1 MPMTTT
7 EIGIENIKTEK
18 ITLDVGGMKCGGCV
32 GAVERQLSQYP
43 GVVSACVNLVTQV
56 AVCEAETG
64 TIDPAALA
72 AQLTQAGFPSQARS
86 QHLLHSALD
95 SQQAQEKQNA
105 QTRQQIQQLVTALLL
120 LVFSSF
126 GHWLNHSQ
134 MDNIWFHWSLA
145 TFSIVLP
152 GRSLLLSGLG
162 SLFRGVPT
170 MNTLVA
176 LGTLSAYTASCLA
189 LFLPQLGWECYFDE
203 PVMLLGFILLGRTL
217 EAQARTRATAAY
229 TALSQQQPQI
239 ARLVPPPVASLNG
252 NAANHPANYGTQ
264 NQGMEIPIHQ
274 VRVGEWLQVL
284 PGEKIPV
291 DGEVGGGFSLVDESM
306 ITGEPL
312 PVEKQLGSLV
322 LAGTLNQ
329 SGVLVMQA
337 QRTGENTTLAQIVA
351 MVEAAQTRKAPVQQL
366 ADTVAGYFT
375 YGVMILAALTFGFW
389 YFFGTK
395 IWDLSLV
402 MSHPLLMGSHH
413 HDLPVITPIALS
425 GKLAIAVLVVACPCA
440 LGLATPTALLVGT
453 SMGAERGLLIRGGD
467 VLEQVNGLDTIVFD
481 KTGTL
486 TSGKPRVSDCVI
498 FGNQLGNQD
507 GDQDLKKQETKL
519 MQIAASLEATTCHP
533 LAEAIK
539 QAAQD
544 SPLLSV
550 TNSHTEAGLGIS
562 GLVENS
568 LDEQGHSQLVHLG
581 NLPWLEKSQIAVS
594 TEAIATAQQLANQG
608 KTVVYVAI
616 ASQLIGLIA
625 VKDPLREDALATI
638 QKLTSMGLQTMIYTG
653 DQLGTAIAIGAEL
666 GIAPQNIQASLL
678 PQDKAGAIAK
688 LQAQGFQV
696 AMVGD
701 GINDAAALAQ
711 AEVGIAL
718 QGGTEV
724 AVETAGLVLIHNRL
738 TDVAQAI
745 YLSRATFQKIRQNLF
760 WAFAYNTL
768 AIPLAAGFLL
778 PWGIS
783 LNPSAAGALMAFSS
797 LSVVT
802 NSLLLRR
809 NQWLS
814 KIWVK
819 TPSL

>member
-1 MPMTTT
+1 MITT
-7 EIGIENIKTEK
+7 EIRTEK

-64 TIDPAALA
+64 IIDPAALA
-72 AQLTQAGFPSQARS
+72 AQLTQAGFPSQAR
-86 QHLLHSALD
+86 QQNLPHFALD
-95 SQQAQEKQNA
+95 SQEAQEKQKV
-105 QTRQQIQQLVTALLL
+105 QSRQQIQQLVTALLL
-120 LVFSSF
+120 LIFSSF
-126 GHWLNHSQ
+126 GHWLTHSQ
-134 MDNIWFHWSLA
+134 MDNIWFHWGLA
-145 TFSIVLP
+145 TFSIGLP
-152 GRSLLLSGLG
+152 GRSLLVSGLV
-162 SLFRGVPT
+162 SLFRGIPT

-217 EAQARTRATAAY
+217 EAQARTKATAAY
-229 TALSQQQPQI
+229 MALSQQQPQI
-239 ARLVPPPVASLNG
+239 ARLIPPPVASING
-252 NAANHPANYGTQ
+252 NTVNYGGQ
-264 NQGMEIPIHQ
+264 NQGIEIPIAQ

-291 DGEVGGGFSLVDESM
+291 DGAVGGGLSLVDESM

-329 SGVLVMQA
+329 SGVLVIQA
-337 QRTGENTTLAQIVA
+337 QRTGEDTTLAQIVA
-351 MVEAAQTRKAPVQQL
+351 MVEAAQTRKAPVQKL

-375 YGVMILAALTFGFW
+375 YGVMILAAGTFGFW
-389 YFFGTK
+389 YIWGTK
-395 IWDLSLV
+395 IWDMSLV
-402 MSHPLLMGSHH
+402 MAHPLLLGSHH
-413 HDLPVITPIALS
+413 HHLPAITPIALS

-467 VLEQVNGLDTIVFD
+467 VLEQVSSLDTIVFD

-498 FGNQLGNQD
+498 LGNQNWD
-507 GDQDLKKQETKL
+507 QDEDQDLGNQEAKL
-519 MQIAASLEATTCHP
+519 LQIAASLEATTCHP

-544 SPLLSV
+544 LPLMLV

-562 GLVENS
+562 GLVNNS
-568 LDEQGHSQLVHLG
+568 LDNQLDTLNRLEQLDQQLVHLG
-581 NLPWLEKSQIAVS
+581 NLAWLEKSQIEVS
-594 TEAIATAQQLANQG
+594 LQAIAQAQDLASQG
-608 KTVVYVAI
+608 KTVVYIAI
-616 ASQLIGLIA
+616 SKKLIGLIA
-625 VKDPLREDALATI
+625 VHDPLRTDALATI
-638 QKLTSMGLQTMIYTG
+638 QKLTEMGLQTLIYTG
-653 DQLGTAIAIGAEL
+653 DQLGTAIAIGKEL
-666 GIAPQNIQASLL
+666 GIDPQNIQAGLL
-678 PQDKAGAIAK
+678 PQGKAEAIAK
-688 LQAQGFQV
+688 LQAQGHKV

-724 AVETAGLVLIHNRL
+724 AVETAGLVLIHDRL
-738 TDVAQAI
+738 LDVAQAI

-809 NQWLS
+809 NQWL
-814 KIWVK
+814 
-819 TPSL
+819 

>member
-1 MPMTTT
+1 MITT
-7 EIGIENIKTEK
+7 EIRTEK

-64 TIDPAALA
+64 IIDPAALA
-72 AQLTQAGFPSQARS
+72 AQLTQAGFPSQAR
-86 QHLLHSALD
+86 QQNLPHFALD
-95 SQQAQEKQNA
+95 SQEAQEKQKV
-105 QTRQQIQQLVTALLL
+105 QSRQQIQQLVTALLL
-120 LVFSSF
+120 LIFSSF
-126 GHWLNHSQ
+126 GHWLTHSQ
-134 MDNIWFHWSLA
+134 MDNIWFHWGLA
-145 TFSIVLP
+145 TFSIGLP
-152 GRSLLLSGLG
+152 GRSLLVSGLV
-162 SLFRGVPT
+162 SLFRGIPT

-217 EAQARTRATAAY
+217 EAQARTKATAAY
-229 TALSQQQPQI
+229 MALSQQQPQI
-239 ARLVPPPVASLNG
+239 ARLIPPPVASTNG
-252 NAANHPANYGTQ
+252 NTVNYGGQ
-264 NQGMEIPIHQ
+264 NQGIEIPIAQ

-291 DGEVGGGFSLVDESM
+291 DGAVGGGLSLVDESM

-329 SGVLVMQA
+329 SGVLVIQA
-337 QRTGENTTLAQIVA
+337 QRTGEDTTLAQIVA
-351 MVEAAQTRKAPVQQL
+351 MVEAAQTRKAPVQKL

-375 YGVMILAALTFGFW
+375 YGVMILAAGTFGFW
-389 YFFGTK
+389 YIWGTK
-395 IWDLSLV
+395 IWDMSLV
-402 MSHPLLMGSHH
+402 MAHPLLLGSHH
-413 HDLPVITPIALS
+413 HHLPAITPIALS

-467 VLEQVNGLDTIVFD
+467 VLEQVSSLDTIVFD

-498 FGNQLGNQD
+498 LGNQNWD
-507 GDQDLKKQETKL
+507 QDEDQDLGTQEAKL
-519 MQIAASLEATTCHP
+519 LQIAASLEATTCHP

-544 SPLLSV
+544 LPLMLV

-562 GLVENS
+562 GLVNNS
-568 LDEQGHSQLVHLG
+568 LDNQLDTLNRLEQLDQQLVHLG
-581 NLPWLEKSQIAVS
+581 NLAWLEKSQIEVS
-594 TEAIATAQQLANQG
+594 LQAIAQAQDLASQG
-608 KTVVYVAI
+608 KTVVYIAI
-616 ASQLIGLIA
+616 SKKLIGLIA
-625 VKDPLREDALATI
+625 VHDPLRTDALATI
-638 QKLTSMGLQTMIYTG
+638 QKLTEMGLKTLIYTG
-653 DQLGTAIAIGAEL
+653 DQLGTAIAIGKEL
-666 GIAPQNIQASLL
+666 GIDPQNIQAGLL
-678 PQDKAGAIAK
+678 PQGKAEAIAK
-688 LQAQGFQV
+688 LQAQGHKV

-724 AVETAGLVLIHNRL
+724 AVETAGLVLIHDRL
-738 TDVAQAI
+738 LDVAQAI

-809 NQWLS
+809 NQWL
-814 KIWVK
+814 
-819 TPSL
+819 

>member
-1 MPMTTT
+1 MITT
-7 EIGIENIKTEK
+7 EIRTEK

-64 TIDPAALA
+64 IIDPAALA
-72 AQLTQAGFPSQARS
+72 AQLTQAGFPSQAR
-86 QHLLHSALD
+86 QQNLPHFALD
-95 SQQAQEKQNA
+95 SQEAQEKQKV
-105 QTRQQIQQLVTALLL
+105 QSRQQIQQLVTALLL
-120 LVFSSF
+120 LIFSSF
-126 GHWLNHSQ
+126 GHWLTHSQ
-134 MDNIWFHWSLA
+134 MDNIWFHWGLA
-145 TFSIVLP
+145 TFSIGLP
-152 GRSLLLSGLG
+152 GRSLLVSGLV
-162 SLFRGVPT
+162 SLFRGIPT

-217 EAQARTRATAAY
+217 EAQARTKATAAY
-229 TALSQQQPQI
+229 MALSQQQPQI
-239 ARLVPPPVASLNG
+239 ARLIPPPVASING
-252 NAANHPANYGTQ
+252 NTVNYGGQ
-264 NQGMEIPIHQ
+264 NQGIEIPIAQ

-291 DGEVGGGFSLVDESM
+291 DGAVGGGLSLVDESM

-329 SGVLVMQA
+329 SGVLVIQA
-337 QRTGENTTLAQIVA
+337 QRTGEDTTLAQIVA
-351 MVEAAQTRKAPVQQL
+351 MVEAAQTRKAPVQKL

-375 YGVMILAALTFGFW
+375 YGVMILAAGTFGFW
-389 YFFGTK
+389 YIWGTK
-395 IWDLSLV
+395 IWDMSLV
-402 MSHPLLMGSHH
+402 MAHPLLLGSHH
-413 HDLPVITPIALS
+413 HHLPAITPIALS

-467 VLEQVNGLDTIVFD
+467 VLEQVSSLDTIIFD

-498 FGNQLGNQD
+498 LGNQNWD
-507 GDQDLKKQETKL
+507 QDEDQDLGTQEAKL
-519 MQIAASLEATTCHP
+519 LQIAASLEATTCHP

-544 SPLLSV
+544 LPLMLV

-562 GLVENS
+562 GLVNNS
-568 LDEQGHSQLVHLG
+568 LDNQLDTLNRLEQLDQQLVHLG
-581 NLPWLEKSQIAVS
+581 NLAWLEKSQIEVS
-594 TEAIATAQQLANQG
+594 LQAIAQAQDLASQG
-608 KTVVYVAI
+608 KTVVYIAI
-616 ASQLIGLIA
+616 SKKLIGLIA
-625 VKDPLREDALATI
+625 VHDPLRTDALATI
-638 QKLTSMGLQTMIYTG
+638 QKLTEMGLKTLIYTG
-653 DQLGTAIAIGAEL
+653 DQLGTAIAIGKEL
-666 GIAPQNIQASLL
+666 GIDPQNIQAGLL
-678 PQDKAGAIAK
+678 PQGKAEAIAK
-688 LQAQGFQV
+688 LQAQGHKV

-724 AVETAGLVLIHNRL
+724 AVETAGLVLIHDRL
-738 TDVAQAI
+738 LDVAQAI

-809 NQWLS
+809 NQWL
-814 KIWVK
+814 
-819 TPSL
+819 

>member
-1 MPMTTT
+1 MITT
-7 EIGIENIKTEK
+7 EIRTEK

-64 TIDPAALA
+64 IIDPAALA
-72 AQLTQAGFPSQARS
+72 AQLTQAGFPSQAR
-86 QHLLHSALD
+86 QQNLPHFALD
-95 SQQAQEKQNA
+95 SQEAQEKQKV
-105 QTRQQIQQLVTALLL
+105 QSRQQIQQLVTALLL
-120 LVFSSF
+120 LIFSSF
-126 GHWLNHSQ
+126 GHWLTHSQ
-134 MDNIWFHWSLA
+134 MDNIWFHWGLA
-145 TFSIVLP
+145 TFSIGLP
-152 GRSLLLSGLG
+152 GRSLLVSGLV
-162 SLFRGVPT
+162 SLFRGIPT

-217 EAQARTRATAAY
+217 EAQARTKATAAY
-229 TALSQQQPQI
+229 MALSQQQPQI
-239 ARLVPPPVASLNG
+239 ARLIPPPVASING
-252 NAANHPANYGTQ
+252 NTVNYGGQ
-264 NQGMEIPIHQ
+264 NQGIEIPIAQ

-291 DGEVGGGFSLVDESM
+291 DGAVGGGLSLVDESM

-329 SGVLVMQA
+329 SGVLVIQA
-337 QRTGENTTLAQIVA
+337 QRTGEDTTLAQIVA
-351 MVEAAQTRKAPVQQL
+351 MVEAAQTRKAPVQKL

-375 YGVMILAALTFGFW
+375 YGVMILAAGTFGFW
-389 YFFGTK
+389 YIWGTK
-395 IWDLSLV
+395 IWDMSLV
-402 MSHPLLMGSHH
+402 MAHPLLLGSHH
-413 HDLPVITPIALS
+413 HHLPAITPIALS

-467 VLEQVNGLDTIVFD
+467 VLEQVSSLDTIVFD

-498 FGNQLGNQD
+498 LGNQNWD
-507 GDQDLKKQETKL
+507 QDEDQDLGTQEAKL
-519 MQIAASLEATTCHP
+519 LQIAASLEATTCHP

-544 SPLLSV
+544 LPLLSV

-562 GLVENS
+562 GLVNNS
-568 LDEQGHSQLVHLG
+568 LDNQLDTLNRLEQLDQQLVHLG
-581 NLPWLEKSQIAVS
+581 NLAWLEKSQIEVS
-594 TEAIATAQQLANQG
+594 LQAIAQAQDLASQG
-608 KTVVYVAI
+608 KTVVYIAI
-616 ASQLIGLIA
+616 SKKLIGLIA
-625 VKDPLREDALATI
+625 VHDPLRTDALATI
-638 QKLTSMGLQTMIYTG
+638 QKLTEMGLKTLIYTG
-653 DQLGTAIAIGAEL
+653 DQLGTAIAIGKEL
-666 GIAPQNIQASLL
+666 GIDPQNIQAGLL
-678 PQDKAGAIAK
+678 PQGKAEAIAK
-688 LQAQGFQV
+688 LQAQGHKV

-724 AVETAGLVLIHNRL
+724 AVETAGLVLIHDRL
-738 TDVAQAI
+738 LDVAQAI

-809 NQWLS
+809 NQWL
-814 KIWVK
+814 
-819 TPSL
+819 

>member
-1 MPMTTT
+1 MITT
-7 EIGIENIKTEK
+7 EIRTEK

-64 TIDPAALA
+64 IIDPAALA
-72 AQLTQAGFPSQARS
+72 AQLTQAGFPSQAR
-86 QHLLHSALD
+86 QQNLPHFALD
-95 SQQAQEKQNA
+95 SQEAQEKQKV
-105 QTRQQIQQLVTALLL
+105 QSRQQIQQLVTALLL
-120 LVFSSF
+120 LIFSSF
-126 GHWLNHSQ
+126 GHWLTHSQ
-134 MDNIWFHWSLA
+134 MDNIWFHWGLA
-145 TFSIVLP
+145 TFSIGLP
-152 GRSLLLSGLG
+152 GRSLLVSGLV
-162 SLFRGVPT
+162 SLFRGIPT

-217 EAQARTRATAAY
+217 EAQARTKATAAY
-229 TALSQQQPQI
+229 MALSQQQPQI
-239 ARLVPPPVASLNG
+239 ARLIPPPVVSTNG
-252 NAANHPANYGTQ
+252 NTVNYGGQ
-264 NQGMEIPIHQ
+264 NQGIEIPIAQ

-291 DGEVGGGFSLVDESM
+291 DGAVGGGLSLVDESM

-329 SGVLVMQA
+329 SGVLVIQA
-337 QRTGENTTLAQIVA
+337 QRTGEDTTLAQIVA
-351 MVEAAQTRKAPVQQL
+351 MVEAAQTRKAPVQKL

-375 YGVMILAALTFGFW
+375 YGVMILAAGTFGFW
-389 YFFGTK
+389 YIWGTK
-395 IWDLSLV
+395 IWDMSLV
-402 MSHPLLMGSHH
+402 MAHPLLLGSHH
-413 HDLPVITPIALS
+413 HHLPAITPIALS

-467 VLEQVNGLDTIVFD
+467 VLEQVSSLDTIVFD

-498 FGNQLGNQD
+498 LGNQNWD
-507 GDQDLKKQETKL
+507 QDEDQDLGTQEAKL
-519 MQIAASLEATTCHP
+519 LQIAASLEATTCHP

-544 SPLLSV
+544 LPLMLV

-562 GLVENS
+562 GLVNNS
-568 LDEQGHSQLVHLG
+568 LDNQLDTLNRLEQLDQQLVHLG
-581 NLPWLEKSQIAVS
+581 NLAWLEKSQIEVS
-594 TEAIATAQQLANQG
+594 LQAIAQAQDLASQG
-608 KTVVYVAI
+608 KTVVYIAI
-616 ASQLIGLIA
+616 SKKLIGLIA
-625 VKDPLREDALATI
+625 VHDPLRTDALATI
-638 QKLTSMGLQTMIYTG
+638 QKLTEMGLQTLIYTG
-653 DQLGTAIAIGAEL
+653 DQLGTAIAIGKEL
-666 GIAPQNIQASLL
+666 GIDPQNIQAGLL
-678 PQDKAGAIAK
+678 PQGKAEAIAK
-688 LQAQGFQV
+688 LQAQGHKV

-724 AVETAGLVLIHNRL
+724 AVETAGLVLIHDRL
-738 TDVAQAI
+738 LDVAQAI

-809 NQWLS
+809 NQWL
-814 KIWVK
+814 
-819 TPSL
+819 

>member
-1 MPMTTT
+1 MITT
-7 EIGIENIKTEK
+7 EIRTEK

-64 TIDPAALA
+64 IIDPAALA
-72 AQLTQAGFPSQARS
+72 AQLTQAGFPSQAR
-86 QHLLHSALD
+86 QQNLPHFALD
-95 SQQAQEKQNA
+95 SQEAQEKQKV
-105 QTRQQIQQLVTALLL
+105 QSRQQIQQLVTALLL
-120 LVFSSF
+120 LIFSSF
-126 GHWLNHSQ
+126 GHWLTHSQ
-134 MDNIWFHWSLA
+134 MDNIWFHWGLA
-145 TFSIVLP
+145 TFSIGLP
-152 GRSLLLSGLG
+152 GRSLLVSGLV
-162 SLFRGVPT
+162 SLFRGIPT

-217 EAQARTRATAAY
+217 EAQARTKATAAY
-229 TALSQQQPQI
+229 MALSQQQPQI
-239 ARLVPPPVASLNG
+239 ARLIPPPVVSING
-252 NAANHPANYGTQ
+252 NTVNYGGQ
-264 NQGMEIPIHQ
+264 NQGIEIPIAQ

-291 DGEVGGGFSLVDESM
+291 DGAVGGGLSLVDESM

-329 SGVLVMQA
+329 SGVLVIQA
-337 QRTGENTTLAQIVA
+337 QRTGEDTTLAQIVA
-351 MVEAAQTRKAPVQQL
+351 MVEAAQTRKAPVQKL

-375 YGVMILAALTFGFW
+375 YGVMILAAGTFGFW
-389 YFFGTK
+389 YIWGTK
-395 IWDLSLV
+395 IWDMSLV
-402 MSHPLLMGSHH
+402 MAHPLLLGSHH
-413 HDLPVITPIALS
+413 HHLPAITPIALS

-467 VLEQVNGLDTIVFD
+467 VLEQVSSLDTIVFD

-498 FGNQLGNQD
+498 LGNQNWD
-507 GDQDLKKQETKL
+507 QDEDQDLGTQEAKL
-519 MQIAASLEATTCHP
+519 LQIAASLEATTCHP

-544 SPLLSV
+544 LPLLSV

-562 GLVENS
+562 GLVNNS
-568 LDEQGHSQLVHLG
+568 LDNQLDTLNRLEQLDQQLVHLG
-581 NLPWLEKSQIAVS
+581 NLAWLEKSQIEVS
-594 TEAIATAQQLANQG
+594 LQAIAQAQDLASQG
-608 KTVVYVAI
+608 KTVVYIAI
-616 ASQLIGLIA
+616 SKKLIGLIA
-625 VKDPLREDALATI
+625 VHDPLRTDALATI
-638 QKLTSMGLQTMIYTG
+638 QKLTEMGLKTLIYTG
-653 DQLGTAIAIGAEL
+653 DQLGTAIAIGKEL
-666 GIAPQNIQASLL
+666 GIDPQNIQAGLL
-678 PQDKAGAIAK
+678 PQGKAEAIAK
-688 LQAQGFQV
+688 LQAQGHKV

-724 AVETAGLVLIHNRL
+724 AVETAGLVLIHDRL
-738 TDVAQAI
+738 LDVAQAI

-809 NQWLS
+809 NQWL
-814 KIWVK
+814 
-819 TPSL
+819 

>member
-1 MPMTTT
+1 MITT
-7 EIGIENIKTEK
+7 EIRTEK

-64 TIDPAALA
+64 IIDPAALA
-72 AQLTQAGFPSQARS
+72 AQLTQAGFPSQAR
-86 QHLLHSALD
+86 QQNLPHFALD
-95 SQQAQEKQNA
+95 SQEAQEKQKV
-105 QTRQQIQQLVTALLL
+105 QSRQQIQQLVTALLL
-120 LVFSSF
+120 LIFSSF
-126 GHWLNHSQ
+126 GHWLTHSQ
-134 MDNIWFHWSLA
+134 MDNIWFHWGLA
-145 TFSIVLP
+145 TFSIGLP
-152 GRSLLLSGLG
+152 GRSLLVSGLV
-162 SLFRGVPT
+162 SLFRGIPT

-217 EAQARTRATAAY
+217 EAQARTKATAAY
-229 TALSQQQPQI
+229 MALSQQQPQI
-239 ARLVPPPVASLNG
+239 ARLIPPPVASING
-252 NAANHPANYGTQ
+252 NTVNYGGQ
-264 NQGMEIPIHQ
+264 NQGIEIPIAQ

-291 DGEVGGGFSLVDESM
+291 DGAVGGGLSLVDESM

-329 SGVLVMQA
+329 SGVLVIQA
-337 QRTGENTTLAQIVA
+337 QRTGEDTTLAQIVA
-351 MVEAAQTRKAPVQQL
+351 MVEAAQTRKAPVQKL

-375 YGVMILAALTFGFW
+375 YGVMILAAGTFGFW
-389 YFFGTK
+389 YIWGTK
-395 IWDLSLV
+395 IWDMSLV
-402 MSHPLLMGSHH
+402 MAHPLLLGSHH
-413 HDLPVITPIALS
+413 HHLPAITPIALS

-467 VLEQVNGLDTIVFD
+467 VLEQVSSLDTIVFD

-498 FGNQLGNQD
+498 LGNQNWD
-507 GDQDLKKQETKL
+507 QDEDQDLGTQEAKL
-519 MQIAASLEATTCHP
+519 LQIAASLEATTCHP

-544 SPLLSV
+544 LPLMLV

-562 GLVENS
+562 GLVNNS
-568 LDEQGHSQLVHLG
+568 LDNQLDTLNRLEQLDQQLVHLG
-581 NLPWLEKSQIAVS
+581 NLAWLEKSQIEVS
-594 TEAIATAQQLANQG
+594 LQAIAQAQDLASQG
-608 KTVVYVAI
+608 KTVVYIAI
-616 ASQLIGLIA
+616 SKKLIGLIA
-625 VKDPLREDALATI
+625 VHDPLRTDALATI
-638 QKLTSMGLQTMIYTG
+638 QKLTEMGLQTLIYTG
-653 DQLGTAIAIGAEL
+653 DQLGTAIAIGKEL
-666 GIAPQNIQASLL
+666 GIDPQNIQAGLL
-678 PQDKAGAIAK
+678 PQGKAEAIAK
-688 LQAQGFQV
+688 LQAQGHKV

-724 AVETAGLVLIHNRL
+724 AVETAGLVLIHDRL
-738 TDVAQAI
+738 LDVAQAI

-809 NQWLS
+809 NQWL
-814 KIWVK
+814 
-819 TPSL
+819 

>member
-1 MPMTTT
+1 MITT
-7 EIGIENIKTEK
+7 EIRTEK

-64 TIDPAALA
+64 IIDPAALA
-72 AQLTQAGFPSQARS
+72 AQLTQAGFPSQAR
-86 QHLLHSALD
+86 QQNLPHFALD
-95 SQQAQEKQNA
+95 SQEAQEKQKV
-105 QTRQQIQQLVTALLL
+105 QSRQQIQQLVTALLL
-120 LVFSSF
+120 LIFSSF
-126 GHWLNHSQ
+126 GHWLTHSQ
-134 MDNIWFHWSLA
+134 MDNIWFHWGLA
-145 TFSIVLP
+145 TFSIGLP
-152 GRSLLLSGLG
+152 GRSLLVSGLV
-162 SLFRGVPT
+162 SLFRGIPT

-217 EAQARTRATAAY
+217 EAQARTKATAAY
-229 TALSQQQPQI
+229 MALSQQQPQI
-239 ARLVPPPVASLNG
+239 ARLIPPPVASTNG
-252 NAANHPANYGTQ
+252 NTVNYGGQ
-264 NQGMEIPIHQ
+264 NQGIEIPIAQ

-291 DGEVGGGFSLVDESM
+291 DGAVGGGLSLVDESM

-329 SGVLVMQA
+329 SGVLVIQA
-337 QRTGENTTLAQIVA
+337 QRTGEDTTLAQIVA
-351 MVEAAQTRKAPVQQL
+351 MVEAAQTRKAPVQKL

-375 YGVMILAALTFGFW
+375 YGVMILAAGTFGFW
-389 YFFGTK
+389 YIWGTK
-395 IWDLSLV
+395 IWDMSLV
-402 MSHPLLMGSHH
+402 MAHPLLLGSHH
-413 HDLPVITPIALS
+413 HHLPAITPIALS

-467 VLEQVNGLDTIVFD
+467 VLEQVSSLDTIVFD

-498 FGNQLGNQD
+498 LGNQNWD
-507 GDQDLKKQETKL
+507 QDEDQDLGTQEAKL
-519 MQIAASLEATTCHP
+519 LQIAASLEATTCHP

-544 SPLLSV
+544 LPLLSV

-562 GLVENS
+562 GLVNNS
-568 LDEQGHSQLVHLG
+568 LDNQLDTLNRLEQLDQQLVHLG
-581 NLPWLEKSQIAVS
+581 NLAWLEKSQIEVS
-594 TEAIATAQQLANQG
+594 LQAIAQAQDLASQG
-608 KTVVYVAI
+608 KTVVYIAI
-616 ASQLIGLIA
+616 SKKLIGLIA
-625 VKDPLREDALATI
+625 VHDPLRTDALATI
-638 QKLTSMGLQTMIYTG
+638 QKLTEMGLKTLIYTG
-653 DQLGTAIAIGAEL
+653 DQLGTAIAIGKEL
-666 GIAPQNIQASLL
+666 GIDPQNIQAGLL
-678 PQDKAGAIAK
+678 PQGKAEAIAK
-688 LQAQGFQV
+688 LQAQGHKV

-724 AVETAGLVLIHNRL
+724 AVETAGLVLIHDRL
-738 TDVAQAI
+738 LDVAQAI

-809 NQWLS
+809 NQWL
-814 KIWVK
+814 
-819 TPSL
+819 

>member
-1 MPMTTT
+1 MITT
-7 EIGIENIKTEK
+7 EIRTEK

-64 TIDPAALA
+64 IIDPAALA
-72 AQLTQAGFPSQARS
+72 AQLTQAGFPSQAR
-86 QHLLHSALD
+86 QQNLPHFALD
-95 SQQAQEKQNA
+95 SQEAQEKQKV
-105 QTRQQIQQLVTALLL
+105 QSRQQIQQLVTALLL
-120 LVFSSF
+120 LIFSSF
-126 GHWLNHSQ
+126 GHWLTHSQ
-134 MDNIWFHWSLA
+134 MDNIWFHWGLA
-145 TFSIVLP
+145 TFSIGLP
-152 GRSLLLSGLG
+152 GRSLLVSGLV
-162 SLFRGVPT
+162 SLFKGIPT

-176 LGTLSAYTASCLA
+176 LGTLSAYIASCFA

-217 EAQARTRATAAY
+217 EAQARTKATAAY
-229 TALSQQQPQI
+229 MALSQQQPQI
-239 ARLVPPPVASLNG
+239 ARLIPPPVASTNDNTVNLG
-252 NAANHPANYGTQ
+252 MH
-264 NQGMEIPIHQ
+264 NQGIEIPIAQ

-291 DGEVGGGFSLVDESM
+291 DGTVGRGLSLVDESM

-312 PVEKQLGSLV
+312 PVEKQLSSLV

-329 SGVLVMQA
+329 SGVLVIQA
-337 QRTGENTTLAQIVA
+337 QRTGEDTTLAQIVA
-351 MVEAAQTRKAPVQQL
+351 MVEAAQTRKAPVQKL

-375 YGVMILAALTFGFW
+375 YGVMILAAGTFGFW
-389 YFFGTK
+389 YIWGTK
-395 IWDLSLV
+395 IWDMSLV
-402 MSHPLLMGSHH
+402 MAHPLLLGSHH
-413 HDLPVITPIALS
+413 HHLPAITPIALS

-498 FGNQLGNQD
+498 LGNQNWD
-507 GDQDLKKQETKL
+507 QDEDQDLGTQETKL
-519 MQIAASLEATTCHP
+519 LQIAASLEATTCHP

-544 SPLLSV
+544 LPLFPV
-550 TNSHTEAGLGIS
+550 TDSHTEAGLGIY
-562 GLVENS
+562 GLVNNF
-568 LDEQGHSQLVHLG
+568 LDNQLGTLSPMEQLDQQVVHLG
-581 NLPWLEKSQIAVS
+581 NLAWLEKSQIEVS
-594 TEAIATAQQLANQG
+594 PKAIATAQQLAIQG
-608 KTVVYVAI
+608 KTVVYIAI
-616 ASQLIGLIA
+616 SKKLIGLIA
-625 VKDPLREDALATI
+625 VHDPLRTDALATI
-638 QKLTSMGLQTMIYTG
+638 QKLTKMGLQTLICTG
-653 DQLGTAIAIGAEL
+653 DQLGTAIAIGKEL
-666 GIAPQNIQASLL
+666 GIDPQNIQAGLL
-678 PQDKAGAIAK
+678 PQGKAEAISK
-688 LQAQGFQV
+688 LQAQGHKV

-724 AVETAGLVLIHNRL
+724 AVETAGLVLIHDRL
-738 TDVAQAI
+738 LDVAQAI

-809 NQWLS
+809 NQWL
-814 KIWVK
+814 
-819 TPSL
+819 

>member
-1 MPMTTT
+1 MITT
-7 EIGIENIKTEK
+7 EIRTEK

-64 TIDPAALA
+64 IIDPAALA
-72 AQLTQAGFPSQARS
+72 AQLTQAGFPSQAR
-86 QHLLHSALD
+86 QQNLPHFALD
-95 SQQAQEKQNA
+95 SQEAQEKQKV
-105 QTRQQIQQLVTALLL
+105 QSRQQIQQLVTALLL
-120 LVFSSF
+120 LIFSSF
-126 GHWLNHSQ
+126 GHWLTHSQ
-134 MDNIWFHWSLA
+134 MDNIWFHWGLA
-145 TFSIVLP
+145 TFSIGLP
-152 GRSLLLSGLG
+152 GRSLLVSGLV
-162 SLFRGVPT
+162 SLFRGIPT

-217 EAQARTRATAAY
+217 EAQARTKATAAY
-229 TALSQQQPQI
+229 MALSQQQPQI
-239 ARLVPPPVASLNG
+239 ARLIPPPVASING
-252 NAANHPANYGTQ
+252 NTVNYGGQ
-264 NQGMEIPIHQ
+264 NQGIEIPIAQ

-291 DGEVGGGFSLVDESM
+291 DGAVGGGLSLVDESM

-329 SGVLVMQA
+329 SGVLVIQA
-337 QRTGENTTLAQIVA
+337 QRTGEDTTLAQIVA
-351 MVEAAQTRKAPVQQL
+351 MVEAAQTRKAPVQKL

-375 YGVMILAALTFGFW
+375 YGVMILAAGTFGFW
-389 YFFGTK
+389 YIWGTK
-395 IWDLSLV
+395 IWDMSLV
-402 MSHPLLMGSHH
+402 MAHPLLLGSHH
-413 HDLPVITPIALS
+413 HHLPAITPIALS

-467 VLEQVNGLDTIVFD
+467 VLEQVSSLDTIVFD

-498 FGNQLGNQD
+498 LGNQNWAQD
-507 GDQDLKKQETKL
+507 EDQDLGTQEAKL
-519 MQIAASLEATTCHP
+519 LQIAASLEATTCHP

-544 SPLLSV
+544 LPLMLV

-562 GLVENS
+562 GLVNNS
-568 LDEQGHSQLVHLG
+568 LDNQLDTLNRLEQLDQQLVHLG
-581 NLPWLEKSQIAVS
+581 NLAWLEKSQIEVS
-594 TEAIATAQQLANQG
+594 LQAIAQAQDLASQG
-608 KTVVYVAI
+608 KTVVYIAI
-616 ASQLIGLIA
+616 SKKLIGLIA
-625 VKDPLREDALATI
+625 VHDPLRTDALATI
-638 QKLTSMGLQTMIYTG
+638 QKLTEMGLKTLIYTG
-653 DQLGTAIAIGAEL
+653 DQLGTAIAIGKEL
-666 GIAPQNIQASLL
+666 GIDPQNIQAGLL
-678 PQDKAGAIAK
+678 PQGKAEAIAK
-688 LQAQGFQV
+688 LQAQGHKV

-724 AVETAGLVLIHNRL
+724 AVETAGLVLIHDRL
-738 TDVAQAI
+738 LDVAQAI

-809 NQWLS
+809 NQWL
-814 KIWVK
+814 
-819 TPSL
+819 

>member
-1 MPMTTT
+1 MITT
-7 EIGIENIKTEK
+7 EIRTEK

-64 TIDPAALA
+64 IIDPAALA
-72 AQLTQAGFPSQARS
+72 AQLTQAGFPSQAR
-86 QHLLHSALD
+86 QQNLPHFALD
-95 SQQAQEKQNA
+95 SQEAQEKQKV
-105 QTRQQIQQLVTALLL
+105 QSRQQIQQLVTALLL
-120 LVFSSF
+120 LIFSSF
-126 GHWLNHSQ
+126 GHWLTHSQ
-134 MDNIWFHWSLA
+134 MDNIWFHWGLA
-145 TFSIVLP
+145 TFSIGLP
-152 GRSLLLSGLG
+152 GRSLLVSGLV
-162 SLFRGVPT
+162 SLFRGIPT

-217 EAQARTRATAAY
+217 EAQARTKATAAY
-229 TALSQQQPQI
+229 MALSQQQPQI
-239 ARLVPPPVASLNG
+239 ARLIPPPVASING
-252 NAANHPANYGTQ
+252 NTVNYGGQ
-264 NQGMEIPIHQ
+264 NQGIEIPIAQ

-291 DGEVGGGFSLVDESM
+291 DGVVGGGLSLVDESM

-329 SGVLVMQA
+329 SGVLVIQA
-337 QRTGENTTLAQIVA
+337 QRTGEDTTLAQIVA
-351 MVEAAQTRKAPVQQL
+351 MVEAAQTRKAPVQKL

-375 YGVMILAALTFGFW
+375 YGVMILAAGTFGFW
-389 YFFGTK
+389 YIWGTK
-395 IWDLSLV
+395 IWDMSLV
-402 MSHPLLMGSHH
+402 MAHPLLLGSHH
-413 HDLPVITPIALS
+413 HHLPAITPIALS

-467 VLEQVNGLDTIVFD
+467 VLEQVSSLDTIVFD

-498 FGNQLGNQD
+498 LGNQNWD
-507 GDQDLKKQETKL
+507 QDEDQDLGTQEAKL
-519 MQIAASLEATTCHP
+519 LQIAASLEATTCHP

-544 SPLLSV
+544 LPLLSV

-562 GLVENS
+562 GLVNNS
-568 LDEQGHSQLVHLG
+568 LDNQLDTLNRLEQLDQQLVHLG
-581 NLPWLEKSQIAVS
+581 NLAWLEKSQIEVS
-594 TEAIATAQQLANQG
+594 LQAIAQAQDLASQG
-608 KTVVYVAI
+608 KTVVYIAI
-616 ASQLIGLIA
+616 SKKLIGLIA
-625 VKDPLREDALATI
+625 VHDPLRTDALATI
-638 QKLTSMGLQTMIYTG
+638 QKLTEMGLKTLIYTG
-653 DQLGTAIAIGAEL
+653 DQLGTAIAIGKEL
-666 GIAPQNIQASLL
+666 GIDPQNIQAGLL
-678 PQDKAGAIAK
+678 PQGKAEAIAK
-688 LQAQGFQV
+688 LQAQGHKV

-724 AVETAGLVLIHNRL
+724 AVETAGLVLIHDRL
-738 TDVAQAI
+738 LDVAQAI

-768 AIPLAAGFLL
+768 AIPLSAGFLL

-809 NQWLS
+809 NQWL
-814 KIWVK
+814 
-819 TPSL
+819 

>member
-1 MPMTTT
+1 MTTT
-7 EIGIENIKTEK
+7 EIRIENIKTEK

-43 GVVSACVNLVTQV
+43 GVLSACVNLVTQV
-56 AVCEAETG
+56 AVCEAATG

-86 QHLLHSALD
+86 QHLLHSGLD
-95 SQQAQEKQNA
+95 SQEAQEKQKA

-126 GHWLNHSQ
+126 GHWLTHSQ

-152 GRSLLLSGLG
+152 GRSLLLSGLVA
-162 SLFRGVPT
+162 LFRGIPT

-217 EAQARTRATAAY
+217 EAQARNRATAAY

-239 ARLVPPPVASLNG
+239 ARLIPPPVVSSNG
-252 NAANHPANYGTQ
+252 STPSHGGQP
-264 NQGMEIPIHQ
+264 QGMEIPVHQ

-291 DGEVGGGFSLVDESM
+291 DGVVGGGLSLVDESM

-312 PVEKQLGSLV
+312 PVEKQLDSLV

-337 QRTGENTTLAQIVA
+337 QRTGEDTTLAQIVA

-375 YGVMILAALTFGFW
+375 YGVMILAAGTFGFW

-395 IWDLSLV
+395 IWDIALV
-402 MSHPLLMGSHH
+402 MSHPLVMGSHYH
-413 HDLPVITPIALS
+413 HLSTITPIALS

-467 VLEQVNGLDTIVFD
+467 VLEQVNGLDTIIFD

-486 TSGKPRVSDCVI
+486 TSGKPRVSDCIV
-498 FGNQLGNQD
+498 L
-507 GDQDLKKQETKL
+507 GDQVENQFRNQHGDEDLGEQKAKL
-519 MQIAASLEATTCHP
+519 LQIAASLEATTCHP

-544 SPLLSV
+544 LPLLLV
-550 TNSHTEAGLGIS
+550 TDSYTEAGLGIS
-562 GLVENS
+562 GLVDNS
-568 LDEQGHSQLVHLG
+568 LDDQGHSQIVYLG
-581 NLPWLEKSQIAVS
+581 NLPWLEKSQIAVPA
-594 TEAIATAQQLANQG
+594 EAIATAQQLANQG
-608 KTVVYVAI
+608 KTVVYI
-616 ASQLIGLIA
+616 AMAGQLIGLIA
-625 VKDPLREDALATI
+625 VKDPLREDALTTI
-638 QKLTSMGLQTMIYTG
+638 KKLTAMGLKTMIYTG

-666 GIAPQNIQASLL
+666 GIAPKNIQAGLL
-678 PQDKAGAIAK
+678 PQEKAGAIGK
-688 LQAQGFQV
+688 LQAQGYKV

-809 NQWLS
+809 NQWL
-814 KIWVK
+814 
-819 TPSL
+819 

>member
-1 MPMTTT
+1 MMT
-7 EIGIENIKTEK
+7 TEK

-32 GAVERQLSQYP
+32 GAVERQLNQYP
-43 GVVSACVNLVTQV
+43 GVLSACVNLVTQV

-64 TIDPAALA
+64 SIDPVALA
-72 AQLTQAGFPSQARS
+72 VQLTQAGFPSQARQQNI
-86 QHLLHSALD
+86 QHLASD
-95 SQQAQEKQNA
+95 SQESQKKQS
-105 QTRQQIQQLVTALLL
+105 RQQIQQLVTALLL
-120 LVFSSF
+120 LVFSSL
-126 GHWLNHSQ
+126 GHWLTHSH
-134 MDNIWFHWSLA
+134 MDNIWFHWGLA
-145 TFSIVLP
+145 TFSIMLP
-152 GRSLLLSGLG
+152 GRSILFSGLG
-162 SLFRGVPT
+162 SLFRGIPT

-176 LGTLSAYTASCLA
+176 LGTLSAYIASCLA

-217 EAQARTRATAAY
+217 EAQARTKATAAY
-229 TALSQQQPQI
+229 TALSQQQPQV
-239 ARLVPPPVASLNG
+239 ARLVPSPTISLPNQ
-252 NAANHPANYGTQ
+252 AQ
-264 NQGMEIPIHQ
+264 NQQGMEIPIHQ

-291 DGEVGGGFSLVDESM
+291 DGEVGGGQSLVNESM

-312 PVEKQLGSLV
+312 PVEKQLGSMV

-329 SGVLVMQA
+329 SGVLVIQA
-337 QRTGENTTLAQIVA
+337 QRTGQDTTLAKIVA
-351 MVEAAQTRKAPVQQL
+351 MVEAAQTRKAPVQKL

-375 YGVMILAALTFGFW
+375 YGVMILAAGTFGFW
-389 YFFGTK
+389 YFLGTK
-395 IWDLSLV
+395 LWDVSLI
-402 MSHPLLMGSHH
+402 MAHPLLMGSPHH
-413 HDLPVITPIALS
+413 APVGITPIALS

-486 TSGKPRVSDCVI
+486 TSGKPIVSDCLV
-498 FGNQLGNQD
+498 FGDTPAFTLPQILGEASQSPVSKSLVFSPQQD
-507 GDQDLKKQETKL
+507 SEDQEAKL
-519 MQIAASLEATTCHP
+519 LQIAASLESTTCHP

-539 QAAQD
+539 QAAHNL
-544 SPLLSV
+544 PLLGV
-550 TNSHTEAGLGIS
+550 TDSHTEAGLGIS
-562 GLVENS
+562 GLVAH
-568 LDEQGHSQLVHLG
+568 QWVHLG
-581 NLPWLEKSQIAVS
+581 NLAWLEKSQIEVS
-594 TEAIATAQQLANQG
+594 ARAIATAQSLTTQG
-608 KTVVYVAI
+608 KTVVYI
-616 ASQLIGLIA
+616 AMAGKLLGLIA
-625 VKDPLREDALATI
+625 VRDPLRADALETM
-638 QKLTSMGLQTMIYTG
+638 QKLAAMGLQTMIMTG

-666 GIAPQNIQASLL
+666 DIDQTKIQAGLL
-678 PQDKAGAIAK
+678 PQGKADAIAH
-688 LQAQGFQV
+688 LQSQGYKV
-696 AMVGD
+696 GMVGD

-711 AEVGIAL
+711 ADVGIAL

-745 YLSRATFQKIRQNLF
+745 YLSRATFHKIRQNLF

-768 AIPLAAGFLL
+768 AIPLAAGLFL
-778 PWGIS
+778 PWGVS

-809 NQWLS
+809 NQGVWYDQL
-814 KIWVK
+814 
-819 TPSL
+819 TA

>member
-1 MPMTTT
+1 MITT
-7 EIGIENIKTEK
+7 EIRTEK

-64 TIDPAALA
+64 IIDPAALA
-72 AQLTQAGFPSQARS
+72 AQLTQAGFPSQAR
-86 QHLLHSALD
+86 QQNLPHFALD
-95 SQQAQEKQNA
+95 SQEAQEKQKV
-105 QTRQQIQQLVTALLL
+105 QSRQQIQQLVTALLL
-120 LVFSSF
+120 LIFSSF
-126 GHWLNHSQ
+126 GHWLTHSQ
-134 MDNIWFHWSLA
+134 MDNIWFHWGLA
-145 TFSIVLP
+145 TFSIGLP
-152 GRSLLLSGLG
+152 GRSLLVSGLV
-162 SLFRGVPT
+162 SLFRGIPT

-217 EAQARTRATAAY
+217 EAQARTKATAAY
-229 TALSQQQPQI
+229 MALSQQQPQI
-239 ARLVPPPVASLNG
+239 ARLIPPPVASING
-252 NAANHPANYGTQ
+252 NTVNYGGQ
-264 NQGMEIPIHQ
+264 NQEIEIPIAQ

-291 DGEVGGGFSLVDESM
+291 DGAVGGGLSLVDESM

-329 SGVLVMQA
+329 SGVLVIQA
-337 QRTGENTTLAQIVA
+337 QRTGEDTTLAQIVA
-351 MVEAAQTRKAPVQQL
+351 MVEAAQTRKAPVQKL

-375 YGVMILAALTFGFW
+375 YGVMILAAGTFGFW
-389 YFFGTK
+389 YIWGTK
-395 IWDLSLV
+395 IWDMSLV
-402 MSHPLLMGSHH
+402 MAHPLLLGSHH
-413 HDLPVITPIALS
+413 HHLPAITPIALS

-467 VLEQVNGLDTIVFD
+467 VLEQVSSLDTIVFD

-498 FGNQLGNQD
+498 LGNQNWD
-507 GDQDLKKQETKL
+507 QDEDQDLGTQEAKL
-519 MQIAASLEATTCHP
+519 LQIAASLEATTCHP

-544 SPLLSV
+544 LPLMLV

-562 GLVENS
+562 GLVNNS
-568 LDEQGHSQLVHLG
+568 LDNQLDTLNRLEQLDQQLVHLG
-581 NLPWLEKSQIAVS
+581 NLAWLEKSQIEVS
-594 TEAIATAQQLANQG
+594 LQAIAQAQDLASQG
-608 KTVVYVAI
+608 KTVVYIAI
-616 ASQLIGLIA
+616 SKKLIGLIA
-625 VKDPLREDALATI
+625 VHDPLRTDALATI
-638 QKLTSMGLQTMIYTG
+638 QKLTEMGLKTLIYTG
-653 DQLGTAIAIGAEL
+653 DQLGTAIAIGKEL
-666 GIAPQNIQASLL
+666 GIDPQNIQAGLL
-678 PQDKAGAIAK
+678 PQGKAEAIAK
-688 LQAQGFQV
+688 LQAQGHKV

-724 AVETAGLVLIHNRL
+724 AVETAGLVLIHDRL
-738 TDVAQAI
+738 LDVAQAI

-809 NQWLS
+809 NQWL
-814 KIWVK
+814 
-819 TPSL
+819 

>member
-1 MPMTTT
+1 MITT
-7 EIGIENIKTEK
+7 EIRTEK

-64 TIDPAALA
+64 IIDPAALA
-72 AQLTQAGFPSQARS
+72 AQLTQAGFPSQAR
-86 QHLLHSALD
+86 QQNLPHFALD
-95 SQQAQEKQNA
+95 SQEAQEKQKV
-105 QTRQQIQQLVTALLL
+105 QSRQQIQQLVTALLL
-120 LVFSSF
+120 LIFSSF
-126 GHWLNHSQ
+126 GHWLTHSQ
-134 MDNIWFHWSLA
+134 MDNIWFHWGLA
-145 TFSIVLP
+145 TFSIGLP
-152 GRSLLLSGLG
+152 GRSLLVSGLV
-162 SLFRGVPT
+162 SLFRGIPT

-217 EAQARTRATAAY
+217 EAQARTKATAAY
-229 TALSQQQPQI
+229 MALSQQQPQI
-239 ARLVPPPVASLNG
+239 ARLIPPPVASING
-252 NAANHPANYGTQ
+252 NTVNYGGQ
-264 NQGMEIPIHQ
+264 NQGIEIPIAQ

-291 DGEVGGGFSLVDESM
+291 DGVVGGGLSLVDESM

-329 SGVLVMQA
+329 SGVLVIQA
-337 QRTGENTTLAQIVA
+337 QRTGEDTTLAQIVA
-351 MVEAAQTRKAPVQQL
+351 MVEAAQTRKAPVQKL

-375 YGVMILAALTFGFW
+375 YGVMILAAGTFGFW
-389 YFFGTK
+389 YIWGTK
-395 IWDLSLV
+395 IWDMSLV
-402 MSHPLLMGSHH
+402 MAHPLLLGSHH
-413 HDLPVITPIALS
+413 HHLPAITPIALS

-467 VLEQVNGLDTIVFD
+467 VLEQVSSLDTIVFD

-498 FGNQLGNQD
+498 LGNQNWD
-507 GDQDLKKQETKL
+507 QDEDQDLGTQEAKL
-519 MQIAASLEATTCHP
+519 LQIAASLEATTCHP

-544 SPLLSV
+544 LPLLSV

-562 GLVENS
+562 GLVNNS
-568 LDEQGHSQLVHLG
+568 LDNQLDTLNRLEQLDQQLVHLG
-581 NLPWLEKSQIAVS
+581 NLAWLEKSQIEVS
-594 TEAIATAQQLANQG
+594 LQAIAQAQDLASQG
-608 KTVVYVAI
+608 KTVVYIAI
-616 ASQLIGLIA
+616 SKKLIGLIA
-625 VKDPLREDALATI
+625 VHDPLRTDALATI
-638 QKLTSMGLQTMIYTG
+638 QKLTEMGLKTLIYTG
-653 DQLGTAIAIGAEL
+653 DQLGTAIAIGKEL
-666 GIAPQNIQASLL
+666 GIDPQNIQAGLL
-678 PQDKAGAIAK
+678 PQGKAEAIAK
-688 LQAQGFQV
+688 LQAQGHKV

-724 AVETAGLVLIHNRL
+724 AVETAGLVLIHDRL
-738 TDVAQAI
+738 LDVAQAI

-809 NQWLS
+809 NQWL
-814 KIWVK
+814 
-819 TPSL
+819 

>member
-1 MPMTTT
+1 MITT
-7 EIGIENIKTEK
+7 EIRTEK

-64 TIDPAALA
+64 IIDPAALA
-72 AQLTQAGFPSQARS
+72 AQLTQAGFPSQAR
-86 QHLLHSALD
+86 QQNLPHFALD
-95 SQQAQEKQNA
+95 SQEAQEKQKV
-105 QTRQQIQQLVTALLL
+105 QSRQQIQQLVTALLL
-120 LVFSSF
+120 LIFSSF
-126 GHWLNHSQ
+126 GHWLTHSQ
-134 MDNIWFHWSLA
+134 MDNIWFHWGLA
-145 TFSIVLP
+145 TFSIGLP
-152 GRSLLLSGLG
+152 GRSLLVSGLV
-162 SLFRGVPT
+162 SLFRGIPT

-217 EAQARTRATAAY
+217 EAQARTKATAAY
-229 TALSQQQPQI
+229 MALSQQQPQI
-239 ARLVPPPVASLNG
+239 ARLIPPPVASING
-252 NAANHPANYGTQ
+252 NTVNYGGQ
-264 NQGMEIPIHQ
+264 NQGIEIPIAQ

-291 DGEVGGGFSLVDESM
+291 DGAVGGGLSLVDESM

-329 SGVLVMQA
+329 SGVLVIQA
-337 QRTGENTTLAQIVA
+337 QRTGEDTTLAQIVA
-351 MVEAAQTRKAPVQQL
+351 MVEAAQTRKAPVQKL

-375 YGVMILAALTFGFW
+375 YGVMILAAGTFGFW
-389 YFFGTK
+389 YIWGTK
-395 IWDLSLV
+395 IWDMSLV
-402 MSHPLLMGSHH
+402 MAHPLLLGSHH
-413 HDLPVITPIALS
+413 HHLPAITPIALS

-467 VLEQVNGLDTIVFD
+467 VLEQVSSLDTIVFD

-498 FGNQLGNQD
+498 LGNQNWD
-507 GDQDLKKQETKL
+507 QDEDQDLGTQEAKL
-519 MQIAASLEATTCHP
+519 LQIAASLEATTCHP

-544 SPLLSV
+544 LPLMLV

-562 GLVENS
+562 GLVNNS
-568 LDEQGHSQLVHLG
+568 LDNQLDTLNRLEQLDQQLVHLG
-581 NLPWLEKSQIAVS
+581 NLAWLEKSQIEVS
-594 TEAIATAQQLANQG
+594 LQAIAQAQDLASQG
-608 KTVVYVAI
+608 KTVVYIAI
-616 ASQLIGLIA
+616 SKKLIGLIA
-625 VKDPLREDALATI
+625 VHDPLRTDALATI
-638 QKLTSMGLQTMIYTG
+638 QKLTEMGLKTLIYTG
-653 DQLGTAIAIGAEL
+653 DQLGTAIAIGKEL
-666 GIAPQNIQASLL
+666 GIDPQNIQAGLL
-678 PQDKAGAIAK
+678 PQGKAEAIAK
-688 LQAQGFQV
+688 LQAQGHKV

-724 AVETAGLVLIHNRL
+724 AVETAGLVLIHDRL
-738 TDVAQAI
+738 LDVAQAI

-809 NQWLS
+809 NQWL
-814 KIWVK
+814 
-819 TPSL
+819 

>member
-1 MPMTTT
+1 MMT
-7 EIGIENIKTEK
+7 TEK
-18 ITLDVGGMKCGGCV
+18 ITLDVAGMKCGGCV

-43 GVVSACVNLVTQV
+43 GIVSACVNLVTQV

-64 TIDPAALA
+64 AIDPDALA
-72 AQLTQAGFPSQARS
+72 AQLTQSGFPSQARQQNMPRLAS
-86 QHLLHSALD
+86 D
-95 SQQAQEKQNA
+95 SQEDQKK
-105 QTRQQIQQLVTALLL
+105 QTRQQLQQLVTALVL
-120 LVFSSF
+120 LVFSSL
-126 GHWLNHSQ
+126 GHWLTHSQ
-134 MDNIWFHWSLA
+134 MDNIWLHWGLA
-145 TFSIVLP
+145 TFSILLP
-152 GRSLLLSGLG
+152 GRSLLISGLS

-189 LFLPQLGWECYFDE
+189 LVLPQLGWECYFDE

-217 EAQARTRATAAY
+217 EAQARQKATAAY
-229 TALSQQQPQI
+229 TALSQQQPQV
-239 ARLVPPPVASLNG
+239 ARLI
-252 NAANHPANYGTQ
+252 PAPSIN
-264 NQGMEIPIHQ
+264 NQGNLPITSQGIEIPIHQ

-291 DGEVGGGFSLVDESM
+291 DGEVGGGLSLVDESM

-312 PVEKQLGSLV
+312 PVEKLVGSLV

-329 SGVLVMQA
+329 SGVLVIQA
-337 QRTGENTTLAQIVA
+337 QRTGQDTTLAQIVA
-351 MVEAAQTRKAPVQQL
+351 MVEAAQTRKAPVQKL

-375 YGVMILAALTFGFW
+375 YGVMILSAGTFGFW
-389 YFFGTK
+389 YFLGTK
-395 IWDLSLV
+395 LWDVSATIA
-402 MSHPLLMGSHH
+402 HPLLMSSHH
-413 HDLPVITPIALS
+413 GMTAEISPIALS

-486 TSGKPRVSDCVI
+486 TQGKPTVSDCLVFTNTATSVEALI
-498 FGNQLGNQD
+498 EAPVTIAASPATFPELSLTISTEAKLLQL
-507 GDQDLKKQETKL
+507 
-519 MQIAASLEATTCHP
+519 AASLEATTCHP
-533 LAEAIK
+533 LAKAIQ

-544 SPLLSV
+544 FPLFEV
-550 TNSHTEAGLGIS
+550 IDSHTEAGLGIS
-562 GLVENS
+562 GVV
-568 LDEQGHSQLVHLG
+568 DQQLVYLG
-581 NLPWLEKSQIAVS
+581 NLAWLESFSIEVS
-594 TEAIATAQQLANQG
+594 PRAIATAQHWATQG
-608 KTVVYVAI
+608 KTVVYI
-616 ASQLIGLIA
+616 AVTGKLLGLIA
-625 VKDPLREDALATI
+625 VQDTLRAEALETI
-638 QKLTSMGLQTMIYTG
+638 QKLTGMGLQIKIYTG
-653 DQLGTAIAIGAEL
+653 DQLGTALAIGAEL
-666 GIAPQNIQASLL
+666 GIDPKNIQAGLL
-678 PQDKAGAIAK
+678 PQEKAEAIAH
-688 LQAQGFQV
+688 LQAQGHKV
-696 AMVGD
+696 GMVGD

-718 QGGTEV
+718 QVGTEV
-724 AVETAGLVLIHNRL
+724 AVETAGLVLMHDRL

-809 NQWLS
+809 NQW
-814 KIWVK
+814 V
-819 TPSL
+819 

>member
-1 MPMTTT
+1 MVITK
-7 EIGIENIKTEK
+7 IKTEK

-43 GVVSACVNLVTQV
+43 GVLSACVNLVTQV

-64 TIDPAALA
+64 IIDPIALA
-72 AQLTQAGFPSQARS
+72 AQLTQAGFPSQAR
-86 QHLLHSALD
+86 QQNLPRIAID
-95 SQQAQEKQNA
+95 SLEAQEKQKA
-105 QTRQQIQQLVTALLL
+105 QSRQQIQQLATALLL

-126 GHWLNHSQ
+126 GHWLTHSQ

-145 TFSIVLP
+145 TFSIGLP
-152 GRSLLLSGLG
+152 GRSLLLSGLV

-203 PVMLLGFILLGRTL
+203 PVMLLGFILLGRIL

-229 TALSQQQPQI
+229 TALSQQQPQT
-239 ARLVPPPVASLNG
+239 ARLIPPPVASANG
-252 NAANHPANYGTQ
+252 NAAGNIASRGGQ

-291 DGEVGGGFSLVDESM
+291 DGEVGSGLSLVDESM

-312 PVEKQLGSLV
+312 PIEKQLGSFV

-329 SGVLVMQA
+329 SGVLVIQA
-337 QRTGENTTLAQIVA
+337 QRTGEDTTLAQIVA
-351 MVEAAQTRKAPVQQL
+351 MVEAAQTRKAPVQKL

-375 YGVMILAALTFGFW
+375 YGVMILAAGTFGFW
-389 YFFGTK
+389 YFLGTK
-395 IWDLSLV
+395 IWDMSLV
-402 MSHPLLMGSHH
+402 MSHPLLMGSHDH
-413 HDLPVITPIALS
+413 HLPEITPIALS

-498 FGNQLGNQD
+498 FGDRN
-507 GDQDLKKQETKL
+507 GDQDYQDLGEQETKL
-519 MQIAASLEATTCHP
+519 LQIAASLEATTCHP

-539 QAAQD
+539 HAAQN
-544 SPLLSV
+544 SPLLLV
-550 TNSHTEAGLGIS
+550 IDSHTEAGLGIS
-562 GLVENS
+562 GLVDDSISNQGNQENN
-568 LDEQGHSQLVHLG
+568 QLVHLG
-581 NLPWLEKSQIAVS
+581 NLAWLQKSQIEVS
-594 TEAIATAQQLANQG
+594 PDAIATAQKLATQG
-608 KTVVYVAI
+608 KTVVYIAI
-616 ASQLIGLIA
+616 ASKLVGLIA
-625 VKDPLREDALATI
+625 VKDPLRSDALATI
-638 QKLTSMGLQTMIYTG
+638 QKLTDMGLQTMIYTG

-666 GIAPQNIQASLL
+666 GIDPQNIQAGLL
-678 PQDKAGAIAK
+678 PQGKAEAIAK
-688 LQAQGFQV
+688 LQAQGYQV

-738 TDVAQAI
+738 MDVAQAI

-809 NQWLS
+809 NQWL
-814 KIWVK
+814 
-819 TPSL
+819 

>member
-1 MPMTTT
+1 MITT
-7 EIGIENIKTEK
+7 EIRTEK

-64 TIDPAALA
+64 IIDPAALA
-72 AQLTQAGFPSQARS
+72 AQLTQAGFPSQAR
-86 QHLLHSALD
+86 QQNLPHFALD
-95 SQQAQEKQNA
+95 SQEAREKQKV
-105 QTRQQIQQLVTALLL
+105 QSRQQIQQLVTALLL
-120 LVFSSF
+120 LIFSSF
-126 GHWLNHSQ
+126 GHWLTHSQ
-134 MDNIWFHWSLA
+134 MDNIWFHWGLA
-145 TFSIVLP
+145 TFSIGLP
-152 GRSLLLSGLG
+152 GRSLLVSGLV
-162 SLFRGVPT
+162 SLFRGIPT

-217 EAQARTRATAAY
+217 EAQARTKATAAY
-229 TALSQQQPQI
+229 LALSQQQPQI
-239 ARLVPPPVASLNG
+239 ARLIPPPVASING
-252 NAANHPANYGTQ
+252 NTVNYGVQ
-264 NQGMEIPIHQ
+264 NQGIEIPIAQ
-274 VRVGEWLQVL
+274 VLVGEWLQVL

-291 DGEVGGGFSLVDESM
+291 DGAVGGGLSLVDESM

-312 PVEKQLGSLV
+312 AVEKQLGSLV

-329 SGVLVMQA
+329 SGVLVIQA
-337 QRTGENTTLAQIVA
+337 QRTGEDTTLAQIVA
-351 MVEAAQTRKAPVQQL
+351 MVEAAQTRKAPVQKL

-375 YGVMILAALTFGFW
+375 YGVMILAAGTFGFW
-389 YFFGTK
+389 YIWGTK

-402 MSHPLLMGSHH
+402 MAHPLLLGSHH
-413 HDLPVITPIALS
+413 HHLPAITPIALS

-467 VLEQVNGLDTIVFD
+467 VLEQVSSLDTIVFD

-498 FGNQLGNQD
+498 LGNQNWD
-507 GDQDLKKQETKL
+507 QDEDQDLGTQEAKL
-519 MQIAASLEATTCHP
+519 LQIAASLEATTCHP

-544 SPLLSV
+544 SPLILV
-550 TNSHTEAGLGIS
+550 TDSHTEAGLGIS
-562 GLVENS
+562 GLVNNS
-568 LDEQGHSQLVHLG
+568 LDNQLDTLNRLEQLDQQLVHLG
-581 NLPWLEKSQIAVS
+581 NLAWLEKSQIEVS
-594 TEAIATAQQLANQG
+594 LQAIATAQQLAIQG
-608 KTVVYVAI
+608 KTVVYIAI
-616 ASQLIGLIA
+616 SKKLIGLIA
-625 VKDPLREDALATI
+625 VHDPLRTDALATI
-638 QKLTSMGLQTMIYTG
+638 QKLTEMGLKILIYTG
-653 DQLGTAIAIGAEL
+653 DQLGTAIAIGKEL
-666 GIAPQNIQASLL
+666 GIDLQNIQAGLL
-678 PQDKAGAIAK
+678 PQGKAEAIAK
-688 LQAQGFQV
+688 LQAQGHKV

-724 AVETAGLVLIHNRL
+724 AVETAGLVLIHDRL
-738 TDVAQAI
+738 LDVAQAI

-768 AIPLAAGFLL
+768 AIPLSAGFLL

-809 NQWLS
+809 NQWL
-814 KIWVK
+814 
-819 TPSL
+819 

>member
-1 MPMTTT
+1 MITT
-7 EIGIENIKTEK
+7 EIRTEK

-64 TIDPAALA
+64 IIDPAALA
-72 AQLTQAGFPSQARS
+72 AQLTQAGFPSQAR
-86 QHLLHSALD
+86 QQNLPHFALD
-95 SQQAQEKQNA
+95 SQEAQEKQKV
-105 QTRQQIQQLVTALLL
+105 QSRQQIQQLVTALLL
-120 LVFSSF
+120 LIFSSF
-126 GHWLNHSQ
+126 GHWLTHSQ
-134 MDNIWFHWSLA
+134 MDNIWFHWGLA
-145 TFSIVLP
+145 TFSIGLP
-152 GRSLLLSGLG
+152 GRSLLVSGLV
-162 SLFRGVPT
+162 SLFRGIPT

-217 EAQARTRATAAY
+217 EAQARTKATAAY
-229 TALSQQQPQI
+229 MALSQQQPQI
-239 ARLVPPPVASLNG
+239 ARLIPPPVASING
-252 NAANHPANYGTQ
+252 NTVNYGVQ
-264 NQGMEIPIHQ
+264 NQGIEIPIAQ

-291 DGEVGGGFSLVDESM
+291 DGAVGGGLSLVDESM

-329 SGVLVMQA
+329 SGVLVIQA
-337 QRTGENTTLAQIVA
+337 QRTGEDTTLAQIVA
-351 MVEAAQTRKAPVQQL
+351 MVEAAQTRKAPVQKL

-375 YGVMILAALTFGFW
+375 YGVMILAAGTFGFW
-389 YFFGTK
+389 YIWGTK
-395 IWDLSLV
+395 IWDMSLV
-402 MSHPLLMGSHH
+402 MAHPLLLGSHH
-413 HDLPVITPIALS
+413 HHLPAITPIALS

-467 VLEQVNGLDTIVFD
+467 VLEQVSSLDTIVFD

-498 FGNQLGNQD
+498 LGNQNWD
-507 GDQDLKKQETKL
+507 QDEDQDLGTQEAKL
-519 MQIAASLEATTCHP
+519 LQIAASLEATTCHP

-544 SPLLSV
+544 LPLMLV

-562 GLVENS
+562 GLVNNS
-568 LDEQGHSQLVHLG
+568 LDNQLDTLNRLEQLDQQLVHLG
-581 NLPWLEKSQIAVS
+581 NLAWLEKSQIEVS
-594 TEAIATAQQLANQG
+594 LQAIAQAQDLASQG
-608 KTVVYVAI
+608 KTVVYIAI
-616 ASQLIGLIA
+616 SKKLIGLIA
-625 VKDPLREDALATI
+625 VHDPLRTDALATI
-638 QKLTSMGLQTMIYTG
+638 QKLTEMGLKTLIYTG
-653 DQLGTAIAIGAEL
+653 DQLGTAIAIGKEL
-666 GIAPQNIQASLL
+666 GIDPQNIQAGLL
-678 PQDKAGAIAK
+678 PQGKAEAIAK
-688 LQAQGFQV
+688 LQAQGHKV

-724 AVETAGLVLIHNRL
+724 AVETAGLVLIHDRL
-738 TDVAQAI
+738 LDVAQAI

-809 NQWLS
+809 NQWL
-814 KIWVK
+814 
-819 TPSL
+819 

>member
-1 MPMTTT
+1 MITT
-7 EIGIENIKTEK
+7 EIRTEK

-64 TIDPAALA
+64 IIDPAALA
-72 AQLTQAGFPSQARS
+72 AQLTQAGFPSQAR
-86 QHLLHSALD
+86 QQNLPHFALD
-95 SQQAQEKQNA
+95 SQEAQEKQKV
-105 QTRQQIQQLVTALLL
+105 QSRQQIQQLVTALLL
-120 LVFSSF
+120 LIFSSF
-126 GHWLNHSQ
+126 GHWLTHSQ
-134 MDNIWFHWSLA
+134 MDNIWFHWGLA
-145 TFSIVLP
+145 TFSIGLP
-152 GRSLLLSGLG
+152 GRSLLVSGLV
-162 SLFRGVPT
+162 SLFRGIPT

-217 EAQARTRATAAY
+217 EAQARTKATAAY
-229 TALSQQQPQI
+229 LALSQQQPQI
-239 ARLVPPPVASLNG
+239 ARLIPPPVASING
-252 NAANHPANYGTQ
+252 NTVNYGVQ
-264 NQGMEIPIHQ
+264 NQGIEIPIAQ
-274 VRVGEWLQVL
+274 VLVGEWLQVL

-291 DGEVGGGFSLVDESM
+291 DGAVGGGLSLVDESM

-312 PVEKQLGSLV
+312 AVEKQLGSLV

-329 SGVLVMQA
+329 SGVLVIQA
-337 QRTGENTTLAQIVA
+337 QRTGEDTTLAQIVA
-351 MVEAAQTRKAPVQQL
+351 MVEAAQTRKAPVQKL

-375 YGVMILAALTFGFW
+375 YGVMILAAGTFGFW
-389 YFFGTK
+389 YIWGTK

-402 MSHPLLMGSHH
+402 MAHPLLLGSHH
-413 HDLPVITPIALS
+413 HHLPAITPIALS

-467 VLEQVNGLDTIVFD
+467 VLEQVSSLDTIVFD

-498 FGNQLGNQD
+498 LGNQNWD
-507 GDQDLKKQETKL
+507 QDEDQDLGTQEAKL
-519 MQIAASLEATTCHP
+519 LQIAASLEATTCHP

-544 SPLLSV
+544 SPLILV
-550 TNSHTEAGLGIS
+550 TDSHTEAGLGIS
-562 GLVENS
+562 GLVNNS
-568 LDEQGHSQLVHLG
+568 LDNQLDTLNRLEQLDQQLVHLG
-581 NLPWLEKSQIAVS
+581 NLAWLEKSQIEVS
-594 TEAIATAQQLANQG
+594 LQAIATAQQLAIQG
-608 KTVVYVAI
+608 KTVVYIAI
-616 ASQLIGLIA
+616 SKKLIGLIA
-625 VKDPLREDALATI
+625 VHDPLRTDALATI
-638 QKLTSMGLQTMIYTG
+638 QKLTEMGLKILIYTG
-653 DQLGTAIAIGAEL
+653 DQLGTAIAIGKEL
-666 GIAPQNIQASLL
+666 GIDPQNIQAGLL
-678 PQDKAGAIAK
+678 PQGKAEAIAK
-688 LQAQGFQV
+688 LQAQGHKV

-724 AVETAGLVLIHNRL
+724 AVETAGLVLIHDRL
-738 TDVAQAI
+738 LDVAQAI

-768 AIPLAAGFLL
+768 AIPLSAGFLL

-809 NQWLS
+809 NQWL
-814 KIWVK
+814 
-819 TPSL
+819 

>member
-1 MPMTTT
+1 MITT
-7 EIGIENIKTEK
+7 EIRTEK

-64 TIDPAALA
+64 IIDPAALA
-72 AQLTQAGFPSQARS
+72 AQLTQAGFPSQAR
-86 QHLLHSALD
+86 QQNLPHFALD
-95 SQQAQEKQNA
+95 SQEAQEKQKV
-105 QTRQQIQQLVTALLL
+105 QSRQQIQQLVTALLL
-120 LVFSSF
+120 LIFSSF
-126 GHWLNHSQ
+126 GHWLTHSQ
-134 MDNIWFHWSLA
+134 MDNIWFHWGLA
-145 TFSIVLP
+145 TFSIGLP
-152 GRSLLLSGLG
+152 GRSLLVSGLV
-162 SLFRGVPT
+162 SLFRGIPT

-217 EAQARTRATAAY
+217 EAQARTKDTAAY
-229 TALSQQQPQI
+229 MALSQQQPQI
-239 ARLVPPPVASLNG
+239 ARLIPPPVASING
-252 NAANHPANYGTQ
+252 NTVNYGGQ
-264 NQGMEIPIHQ
+264 NQEIEIPIAQ

-291 DGEVGGGFSLVDESM
+291 DGAVGGGLSLVDESM

-329 SGVLVMQA
+329 SGVLVIQA
-337 QRTGENTTLAQIVA
+337 QRTGEDTTLAQIVA
-351 MVEAAQTRKAPVQQL
+351 MVEAAQTRKAPVQKL

-375 YGVMILAALTFGFW
+375 YGVMILAAGTFGFW
-389 YFFGTK
+389 YIWGTK
-395 IWDLSLV
+395 IWDMSLV
-402 MSHPLLMGSHH
+402 MAHPLLLGSHH
-413 HDLPVITPIALS
+413 HHLPAITPIALS

-467 VLEQVNGLDTIVFD
+467 VLEQVSSLDTIVFD

-498 FGNQLGNQD
+498 LGNQNWD
-507 GDQDLKKQETKL
+507 QDEDQDLGTQEAKL
-519 MQIAASLEATTCHP
+519 LQIAASLEATTCHP

-544 SPLLSV
+544 LPLMLV

-562 GLVENS
+562 GLVNNS
-568 LDEQGHSQLVHLG
+568 LDNQLDTLNRLEQLDQQLVHLG
-581 NLPWLEKSQIAVS
+581 NLAWLEKSQIEVS
-594 TEAIATAQQLANQG
+594 LQAIAQAQDLASQG
-608 KTVVYVAI
+608 KTVVYIAI
-616 ASQLIGLIA
+616 SKKLIGLIA
-625 VKDPLREDALATI
+625 VHDPLRTDALATI
-638 QKLTSMGLQTMIYTG
+638 QKLTEMGLKTLIYTG
-653 DQLGTAIAIGAEL
+653 DQLGTAIAIGKEL
-666 GIAPQNIQASLL
+666 GIDPQNIQAGLL
-678 PQDKAGAIAK
+678 PQGKAEAIAK
-688 LQAQGFQV
+688 LQAQGHKV

-724 AVETAGLVLIHNRL
+724 AVETAGLVLIHDRL
-738 TDVAQAI
+738 LDVAQAI

-809 NQWLS
+809 NQWL
-814 KIWVK
+814 
-819 TPSL
+819 

>member
-1 MPMTTT
+1 MITT
-7 EIGIENIKTEK
+7 EIRTEK

-64 TIDPAALA
+64 IIDPAALA
-72 AQLTQAGFPSQARS
+72 AQLTQAGFPSQAR
-86 QHLLHSALD
+86 QQNLPHFALD
-95 SQQAQEKQNA
+95 SQEAQEKQKV
-105 QTRQQIQQLVTALLL
+105 QSRQQIQQLVTALLL
-120 LVFSSF
+120 LIFSSF
-126 GHWLNHSQ
+126 GHWLTHSQ
-134 MDNIWFHWSLA
+134 MDNIWFHWGLA
-145 TFSIVLP
+145 TFSIGLP
-152 GRSLLLSGLG
+152 GRSLLVSGLV
-162 SLFRGVPT
+162 SLFKGIPT

-176 LGTLSAYTASCLA
+176 LGTLSAYIASCFA

-217 EAQARTRATAAY
+217 EAQARTKATAAY
-229 TALSQQQPQI
+229 MALSQQQPQI
-239 ARLVPPPVASLNG
+239 ARLIPPPVASTNDNTVNLG
-252 NAANHPANYGTQ
+252 MH
-264 NQGMEIPIHQ
+264 NQGIEIPIAQ

-291 DGEVGGGFSLVDESM
+291 DGTVGRGLSLVDESM

-312 PVEKQLGSLV
+312 PVEKQLSSLV

-329 SGVLVMQA
+329 SGVLVIQA
-337 QRTGENTTLAQIVA
+337 QRTGEDTTLAQIVA
-351 MVEAAQTRKAPVQQL
+351 MVEAAQTRKAPVQKL

-375 YGVMILAALTFGFW
+375 YGVMILAAGTFGFW
-389 YFFGTK
+389 YIWGTK
-395 IWDLSLV
+395 IWDMSLV
-402 MSHPLLMGSHH
+402 MAHPLLLGSHH
-413 HDLPVITPIALS
+413 HHLPAITPIALS

-498 FGNQLGNQD
+498 LGNQNWD
-507 GDQDLKKQETKL
+507 QDEDQDLGTQETKL
-519 MQIAASLEATTCHP
+519 LQIAASLEATTCHP

-544 SPLLSV
+544 LPLFPV
-550 TNSHTEAGLGIS
+550 TDSHTEAGLGIY
-562 GLVENS
+562 GLVNNF
-568 LDEQGHSQLVHLG
+568 LDNQLGTLNPIEQLDQQVVHLG
-581 NLPWLEKSQIAVS
+581 NLAWLEKSQIEVS
-594 TEAIATAQQLANQG
+594 PKAIATAQQLAIQG
-608 KTVVYVAI
+608 KTVVYIAI
-616 ASQLIGLIA
+616 SKKLIGLIA
-625 VKDPLREDALATI
+625 VHDPLRTDALATI
-638 QKLTSMGLQTMIYTG
+638 QKLTKMGLQTLIYTG
-653 DQLGTAIAIGAEL
+653 DQLGTAIAIGKEL
-666 GIAPQNIQASLL
+666 GIDPQNIQAGLL
-678 PQDKAGAIAK
+678 PQGKAEAISK
-688 LQAQGFQV
+688 LQAQGHKV

-724 AVETAGLVLIHNRL
+724 AVETAGLVLIHDRL
-738 TDVAQAI
+738 LDVAQAI

-809 NQWLS
+809 NQWL
-814 KIWVK
+814 
-819 TPSL
+819 

>member
-1 MPMTTT
+1 MITT
-7 EIGIENIKTEK
+7 EIRTEK

-64 TIDPAALA
+64 IIDPAALA
-72 AQLTQAGFPSQARS
+72 AQLTQAGFPSQAR
-86 QHLLHSALD
+86 QQNLPHFALD
-95 SQQAQEKQNA
+95 SQEAQEKQKV
-105 QTRQQIQQLVTALLL
+105 QSRQQIQQLVTALLL
-120 LVFSSF
+120 LIFSSF
-126 GHWLNHSQ
+126 GHWLTHSQ
-134 MDNIWFHWSLA
+134 MDNIWFHWGLA
-145 TFSIVLP
+145 TFSIGLP
-152 GRSLLLSGLG
+152 GRSLLVSGLV
-162 SLFRGVPT
+162 SLFRGIPT

-217 EAQARTRATAAY
+217 EAQARTKATAAY
-229 TALSQQQPQI
+229 MALSQQQPQI
-239 ARLVPPPVASLNG
+239 ARLIPPPVASING
-252 NAANHPANYGTQ
+252 NTVNYGGQ
-264 NQGMEIPIHQ
+264 NQGIEIPIAQ
-274 VRVGEWLQVL
+274 VLVGEWLQVL

-291 DGEVGGGFSLVDESM
+291 DGAVGGGLSLVDESM

-329 SGVLVMQA
+329 SGVLVIQA
-337 QRTGENTTLAQIVA
+337 QRTGEDTTLAQIVA
-351 MVEAAQTRKAPVQQL
+351 MVEAAQTRKAPVQKL

-375 YGVMILAALTFGFW
+375 YGVMILAAGTFGFW
-389 YFFGTK
+389 YIWGTK
-395 IWDLSLV
+395 IWDMSLV
-402 MSHPLLMGSHH
+402 MAHPLLLGSHH
-413 HDLPVITPIALS
+413 HHLPAITPIALS

-467 VLEQVNGLDTIVFD
+467 VLEQVSSLDTIVFD

-498 FGNQLGNQD
+498 LGNQNWD
-507 GDQDLKKQETKL
+507 QDEDQDLGTQEAKL
-519 MQIAASLEATTCHP
+519 LQIAASLEATTCHP

-544 SPLLSV
+544 LPLMLV

-562 GLVENS
+562 GLVNNS
-568 LDEQGHSQLVHLG
+568 LDNQLDTLNRLEQLDQQLVHLG
-581 NLPWLEKSQIAVS
+581 NLAWLEKSQIEVS
-594 TEAIATAQQLANQG
+594 LQAIAQAQDLASQG
-608 KTVVYVAI
+608 KTVVYIAI
-616 ASQLIGLIA
+616 SKKLIGLIA
-625 VKDPLREDALATI
+625 VHDPLRTDALATI
-638 QKLTSMGLQTMIYTG
+638 QKLTEMGLKTLIYTG
-653 DQLGTAIAIGAEL
+653 DQLGTAIAIGKEL
-666 GIAPQNIQASLL
+666 GIDPQNIQAGLL
-678 PQDKAGAIAK
+678 PQGKAEAIAK
-688 LQAQGFQV
+688 LQTQGHKV

-724 AVETAGLVLIHNRL
+724 AVETAGLVLIHDRL
-738 TDVAQAI
+738 LDVAQAI

-809 NQWLS
+809 NQWL
-814 KIWVK
+814 
-819 TPSL
+819 

>member
-1 MPMTTT
+1 MITT
-7 EIGIENIKTEK
+7 EIRTEK

-64 TIDPAALA
+64 IIDPAALA
-72 AQLTQAGFPSQARS
+72 AQLTQAGFPSQAR
-86 QHLLHSALD
+86 QQNLPHFALD
-95 SQQAQEKQNA
+95 SQEAQEKQKV
-105 QTRQQIQQLVTALLL
+105 QSRQQIQQLVTALLL
-120 LVFSSF
+120 LIFSSF
-126 GHWLNHSQ
+126 GHWLTHSQ
-134 MDNIWFHWSLA
+134 MDNIWFHWGLA
-145 TFSIVLP
+145 TFSIGLP
-152 GRSLLLSGLG
+152 GRSLLVSGLV
-162 SLFRGVPT
+162 SLFRGIPT

-217 EAQARTRATAAY
+217 EAQARTKATAAY
-229 TALSQQQPQI
+229 IALSQQQPQI
-239 ARLVPPPVASLNG
+239 ARLIPPPVASING
-252 NAANHPANYGTQ
+252 NTVNYGGQ
-264 NQGMEIPIHQ
+264 NQGIEIPIAQ

-291 DGEVGGGFSLVDESM
+291 DGAVGGGLSLVDESM

-329 SGVLVMQA
+329 SGVLVIQA
-337 QRTGENTTLAQIVA
+337 QRTGEDTTLAQIVA
-351 MVEAAQTRKAPVQQL
+351 MVEAAQTRKAPVQKL

-375 YGVMILAALTFGFW
+375 YGVMILAAGTFGFW
-389 YFFGTK
+389 YIWGTK
-395 IWDLSLV
+395 IWDMSLV
-402 MSHPLLMGSHH
+402 MAHPLLLGSHH
-413 HDLPVITPIALS
+413 HHLPAITPIALS

-467 VLEQVNGLDTIVFD
+467 VLEQVSSLDTIVFD

-498 FGNQLGNQD
+498 LGNQNWD
-507 GDQDLKKQETKL
+507 QDEDQDLGTQEAKL
-519 MQIAASLEATTCHP
+519 LQIAASLEATTCHP

-544 SPLLSV
+544 LPLMLV

-562 GLVENS
+562 GLVNNS
-568 LDEQGHSQLVHLG
+568 LDNQLDTLNRLEQLDQQLVHLG
-581 NLPWLEKSQIAVS
+581 NLAWLEKSQIEVS
-594 TEAIATAQQLANQG
+594 LQAIAQAQDLASQG
-608 KTVVYVAI
+608 KTVVYIAI
-616 ASQLIGLIA
+616 SKKLIGLIA
-625 VKDPLREDALATI
+625 VHDPLRTDALATI
-638 QKLTSMGLQTMIYTG
+638 QKLTEMGLKTLIYTG
-653 DQLGTAIAIGAEL
+653 DQLGTAIAIGKEL
-666 GIAPQNIQASLL
+666 GIDPQNIQAGLL
-678 PQDKAGAIAK
+678 PQGKAEAIAK
-688 LQAQGFQV
+688 LQAQGHKV

-724 AVETAGLVLIHNRL
+724 AVETAGLVLIHDRL
-738 TDVAQAI
+738 LDVAQAI

-809 NQWLS
+809 NQWL
-814 KIWVK
+814 
-819 TPSL
+819 